1 MDTLNSF
8 APIKKKY
15 ACDNQMPFMI
25 KNQSKKNKQKL
36 RNKYLKH

>member
-15 ACDNQMPFMI
+15 ARDNKMPFMI
-25 KNQSKKNKQKL
+25 KNQSKKIMTN
-36 RNKYLKH
+36 RN